1 MKNGQL
7 EGLMRGIDACGDLK
21 GVKFAF
27 GLAKNKK
34 MLVKEFEIFQEA
46 IKPSKEF
53 IEYDQ
58 KRVDL
63 CKELADKDE
72 KGNPKMESNNYI
84 VIKNKED
91 FEIRSKAL
99 TEQNQSAV
107 DDRSKQIK
115 EFNELMN
122 KESDFKPFLIAR
134 NDIPDDITSKQ
145 LSGIIDLIEEK

>member
-7 EGLMRGIDACGDLK
+7 EGLMRGIDSCGDLK

-34 MLVKEFEIFQEA
+34 MIERDFEIFQEA

-53 IEYDQ
+53 IEYDI

-72 KGNPKMESNNYI
+72 KGNPIMEENNYI
-84 VIKNKED
+84 VIKNKKD
-91 FEIRSKAL
+91 FDVRNKAL
-99 TEQNQSAV
+99 TEQNQTAV
-107 DDRSKQIK
+107 DDRKKQIK

-122 KESDFKPFLIAR
+122 KESDLKPFLITC
-134 NDIPDDITSKQ
+134 NDVPNDITSRQ
-145 LSGIIDLIEEK
+145 LSGIIDLIGEK